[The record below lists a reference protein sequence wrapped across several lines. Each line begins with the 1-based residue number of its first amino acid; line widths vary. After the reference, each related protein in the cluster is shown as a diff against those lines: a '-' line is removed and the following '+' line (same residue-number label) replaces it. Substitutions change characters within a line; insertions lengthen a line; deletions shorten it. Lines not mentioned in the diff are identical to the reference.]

1 MNEQLDI
8 NSNMENQALYA
19 TSIVMFIATI
29 SCTAYSVGS
38 VYSAYGQLY
47 SDSERELVP
56 VEEQQPLEAQQPL
69 EKSLAEITG
78 KINTGTMESI
88 VQAPKEEKKSVP
100 FILPFD
106 SGSITGR

>member
-1 MNEQLDI
+1 
-8 NSNMENQALYA
+8 MENQALYA

-56 VEEQQPLEAQQPL
+56 VEAQQPL
-69 EKSLAEITG
+69 VKSLAEITEE
-78 KINTGTMESI
+78 INTGTMESI